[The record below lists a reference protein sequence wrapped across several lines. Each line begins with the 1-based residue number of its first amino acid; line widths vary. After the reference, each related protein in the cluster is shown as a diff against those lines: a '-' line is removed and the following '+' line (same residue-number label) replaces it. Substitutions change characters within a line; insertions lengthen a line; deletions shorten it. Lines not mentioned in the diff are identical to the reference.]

1 MTPPQDATPKLPKYP
16 ADIEASMVLP
26 RQRAS
31 PASSLADLPYRR
43 SNPSL
48 SKLFES
54 TTSISTSRPNSGAA
68 TPTQSTVQ
76 GSVFSP
82 GSRLSGSGTPSS
94 LPPGVS
100 DEYRTL
106 IQQAFVPCVAVL
118 ADAQTDE
125 LIRDKGLEGGLL
137 QLLRPFGESVP
148 GKVTIRDSNGASK
161 SWDDFGV
168 RFIGVDDAYPDLRV
182 DTGGQRTSTS
192 SIRRPRRTGGDV
204 SQIEELVDRHLQ
216 YSEFNRQDAVPDYM
230 NKGDAPVPQT
240 DSTSSPF
247 HTLYLRRLLSGLPVV
262 PHETFSH
269 PVAGIIAIS
278 SRNPHP
284 IEELRRLYNR
294 QHDGDLR
301 FPQWVENDFLR
312 YYVLIHD
319 EETGDIAK
327 SNQTFDSMKR
337 HFGLHC
343 HLLRLKSQQ
352 CIASDDDSVRLPTCE
367 WMSASEELAEIQRR
381 ETADDIT
388 DPAPYFPDS
397 DISSL
402 RTFIRELVTQS
413 IIPNMERSVA
423 TWNEQILSRRR
434 GLSGRFMSLSKRWT
448 PFGSSRTSSSSSSTI
463 SSNSN
468 YDSLQGFY
476 RPDAPEAI
484 MRRLADYCFMLRDW
498 KLALSTY
505 DILRTDFQN
514 DKAWRHYA
522 GAAEMAAL
530 SALMNPQPLA
540 STPKTRAENI
550 DAWIEAASY
559 SYTDRQRSA
568 APYYALRTLVLSFEL
583 LRLRGPAAAD
593 DAARWATRI
602 LDTHLV
608 GPAGHALITE
618 RISACYAIRTGSGF
632 YKLGSRRRKAAL
644 WAVLAAQ
651 NWFQQ
656 EKAVQAE
663 RALDTALA
671 LFNTRIEH
679 TPGRGVGLAT
689 TVGKLPFDDMQ
700 RFVDSLRQHIMGLR
714 LQNQGYTGHDD
725 DDNDDDNEN
734 DNNNNDNDNGL
745 DAAARRGSHHVQ
757 GAELDLRRS
766 ITKSPETE
774 EEMEALDKSP
784 RAKRKSLMVAGEGLG
799 LGGVGPLSPAAL
811 AVERREGEAGGRDK
825 VDEGFE

>member
-1 MTPPQDATPKLPKYP
+1 MTPPQDATPKPPTYP
-16 ADIEASMVLP
+16 ADVEASMILP
-26 RQRAS
+26 KQRAS
-31 PASSLADLPYRR
+31 PASSLASLPYRR

-54 TTSISTSRPNSGAA
+54 TTSLSTLRPSSASGTA
-68 TPTQSTVQ
+68 TPTATTVP

-82 GSRLSGSGTPSS
+82 GSRAGGTGTPSS

-106 IQQAFVPCVAVL
+106 IQRAFVPSVAVL
-118 ADAQTDE
+118 ADAQTEE
-125 LIRDKGLEGGLL
+125 LVRAKGVEGGLL

-161 SWDDFGV
+161 SWEDFGV
-168 RFIGVDDAYPDLRV
+168 RFVGVDDAYPDVRV
-182 DTGGQRTSTS
+182 DAVGQRTSS
-192 SIRRPRRTGGDV
+192 SSLRRPRRTGGDV
-204 SQIEELVDRHLQ
+204 AQIEELVDRHLQ
-216 YSEFNRQDAVPDYM
+216 YSEFNRHDPVSDYL
-230 NKGDAPVPQT
+230 NKGEPAAHSE
-240 DSTSSPF
+240 STSSPF
-247 HTLYLRRLLSGLPVV
+247 YSLYLRRLLSGLPVV

-284 IEELRRLYNR
+284 IEELRTLYNR

-352 CIASDDDSVRLPTCE
+352 CIPSDDDSVRLPTCE

-381 ETADDIT
+381 ETTDDIT

-413 IIPNMERSVA
+413 IIPNMERSVS

-448 PFGSSRTSSSSSSTI
+448 PFGSSRNSSASSTSSP
-463 SSNSN
+463 NSN

-505 DILRTDFQN
+505 EILRTDFQN

-530 SALMNPQPLA
+530 STLMAPTPL
-540 STPKTRAENI
+540 SSKSRSENI
-550 DAWIEAASY
+550 DTWIEAASY

-568 APYYALRTLVLSFEL
+568 APYYALRTLMLSFEL
-583 LRLRGPAAAD
+583 LRLRGSSAAD

-602 LDTHLV
+602 LETRLV
-608 GPAGHALITE
+608 GPIGHVLITE
-618 RISACYAIRTGSGF
+618 RISACYSIRTGVGT
-632 YKLGSRRRKAAL
+632 YRLGSRRRKAAL
-644 WAVLAAQ
+644 WAVLAAE
-651 NWFQQ
+651 NWRHLDKSFPA
-656 EKAVQAE
+656 EKC
-663 RALDTALA
+663 LDTALR
-671 LFNTRIEH
+671 LYNLQVDTQD
-679 TPGRGVGLAT
+679 GGMV
-689 TVGKLPFDDMQ
+689 KLPFEDMQ
-700 RFVDSLRQHIMGLR
+700 GFFDELRQQIMSIR
-714 LQNQGYTGHDD
+714 LSNQGYTAEEDGQEEDD
-725 DDNDDDNEN
+725 RQSPDVEVATET
-734 DNNNNDNDNGL
+734 L
-745 DAAARRGSHHVQ
+745 D
-757 GAELDLRRS
+757 
-766 ITKSPETE
+766 T
-774 EEMEALDKSP
+774 SP
-784 RAKRKSLMVAGEGLG
+784 RAHRKSFIGAVAPPID
-799 LGGVGPLSPAAL
+799 VGSLSPAL
-811 AVERREGEAGGRDK
+811 ERKED
-825 VDEGFE
+825 VDSKSEGFE

>member
-1 MTPPQDATPKLPKYP
+1 MTPPQDATPKPPKYP
-16 ADIEASMVLP
+16 ADVEASMILP
-26 RQRAS
+26 KLRGS
-31 PASSLADLPYRR
+31 PASTRASLPYRR

-54 TTSISTSRPNSGAA
+54 THSISTSRPNSGTA
-68 TPTQSTVQ
+68 TPTPSVVPA
-76 GSVFSP
+76 SVFSP
-82 GSRLSGSGTPSS
+82 GSRLSGTGTPTS

-100 DEYRTL
+100 DEHRTL
-106 IQQAFVPCVAVL
+106 IQRAFVPHIAVL
-118 ADAQTDE
+118 ADAQTEE
-125 LIRDKGLEGGLL
+125 LIRAKGIEGGFL

-148 GKVTIRDSNGASK
+148 GKVTIRDSIGASK
-161 SWDDFGV
+161 SWEDFGV
-168 RFIGVDDAYPDLRV
+168 RFITVDDAYAELRV
-182 DTGGQRTSTS
+182 DAKIGQKTSTS
-192 SIRRPRRTGGDV
+192 SAQSRTRRTGGDV

-216 YSEFNRQDAVPDYM
+216 YSEFNRQDPGAGYL
-230 NKGDAPVPQT
+230 NQGGLAAPT
-240 DSTSSPF
+240 ESTSSPF

-284 IEELRRLYNR
+284 IEELRRLYHR

-343 HLLRLKSQQ
+343 HLLRLKSHPT
-352 CIASDDDSVRLPTCE
+352 IPSDDDSVRVPTCE
-367 WMSASEELAEIQRR
+367 WMSASEELAEIQKR
-381 ETADDIT
+381 ETIDDIT
-388 DPAPYFPDS
+388 DPTPYLPDS

-448 PFGSSRTSSSSSSTI
+448 PFGSSRNSSSSSTT

-476 RPDAPEAI
+476 RPDSPEAI

-530 SALMNPQPLA
+530 SALM
-540 STPKTRAENI
+540 TPTLSSKTRAENI

-568 APYYALRTLVLSFEL
+568 APYYALRTLTLSFEL
-583 LRLRGPAAAD
+583 LRLRGSSAAD

-602 LDTHLV
+602 LETGLV
-608 GPAGHALITE
+608 GAIGRALITE
-618 RISACYAIRTGSGF
+618 RISACFSIRTGIGT
-632 YKLGSRRRKAAL
+632 YRLGGRGRKAAF
-644 WAVLAAQ
+644 WAVLAAEH
-651 NWFQQ
+651 WWHL
-656 EKAVQAE
+656 EKSIQAE
-663 RALDTALA
+663 QCLDAASRLY
-671 LFNTRIEH
+671 NM
-679 TPGRGVGLAT
+679 RGET
-689 TVGKLPFDDMQ
+689 QFSGKEGGKMPFADMQ
-700 RFVDSLRQHIMGLR
+700 RFVDELRKNILGLR
-714 LQNQGYTGHDD
+714 LANQGFDGQHEGRDED
-725 DDNDDDNEN
+725 
-734 DNNNNDNDNGL
+734 GL
-745 DAAARRGSHHVQ
+745 Q
-757 GAELDLRRS
+757 
-766 ITKSPETE
+766 SPEVEEATE
-774 EEMEALDKSP
+774 TLDISP
-784 RAKRKSLMVAGEGLG
+784 RLHRKSLIGATAPLID
-799 LGGVGPLSPAAL
+799 VGSLSPAL
-811 AVERREGEAGGRDK
+811 ERAKEKADLKG
-825 VDEGFE
+825 EGFE

>member
-26 RQRAS
+26 RHRAS
-31 PASSLADLPYRR
+31 PADSLASLPYRR

-76 GSVFSP
+76 PSVFSP
-82 GSRLSGSGTPSS
+82 GSRLSGTGTPST

-125 LIRDKGLEGGLL
+125 LIRAKGLEGGLL

-216 YSEFNRQDAVPDYM
+216 YSEFNRQDPVPDYM
-230 NKGDAPVPQT
+230 NKGEAPVPQT

-381 ETADDIT
+381 ETTDDIT

-413 IIPNMERSVA
+413 IIPNMERSVS

-530 SALMNPQPLA
+530 SALMNPQPLS

-550 DAWIEAASY
+550 DAWIEAAN
-559 SYTDRQRSA
+559 A
-568 APYYALRTLVLSFEL
+568 
-583 LRLRGPAAAD
+583 
-593 DAARWATRI
+593 
-602 LDTHLV
+602 HLV

-618 RISACYAIRTGSGF
+618 RISACYAIRTGTGH

-663 RALDTALA
+663 RALDTALK

-679 TPGRGVGLAT
+679 SGTPGSVGLGS
-689 TVGKLPFDDMQ
+689 VGKLPYDDMQ
-700 RFVDSLRQHIMGLR
+700 LFIDLLRQQIMGLR
-714 LQNQGYTGHDD
+714 LLNQGYVDD
-725 DDNDDDNEN
+725 DDLPDRRAAQTSDDDDGEE
-734 DNNNNDNDNGL
+734 G
-745 DAAARRGSHHVQ
+745 GVK
-757 GAELDLRRS
+757 GAKVED
-766 ITKSPETE
+766 IQP
-774 EEMEALDKSP
+774 EALDKSP
-784 RAKRKSLMVAGEGLG
+784 RAKRKNKT
-799 LGGVGPLSPAAL
+799 
-811 AVERREGEAGGRDK
+811 RRASFPYEE
-825 VDEGFE
+825 

>member
-26 RQRAS
+26 RHRAS
-31 PASSLADLPYRR
+31 PADSLASLPYRR

-76 GSVFSP
+76 PSVFSP
-82 GSRLSGSGTPSS
+82 GSRLSGTGTPST

-125 LIRDKGLEGGLL
+125 LIRAKGLEGGLL

-216 YSEFNRQDAVPDYM
+216 YSEFNRQDPVPDYM
-230 NKGDAPVPQT
+230 NKGEAPVPQT

-381 ETADDIT
+381 ETTDDIT

-413 IIPNMERSVA
+413 IIPNMERSVS

-530 SALMNPQPLA
+530 SALMNPQPLS

-550 DAWIEAASY
+550 DAWIEAAN
-559 SYTDRQRSA
+559 A
-568 APYYALRTLVLSFEL
+568 
-583 LRLRGPAAAD
+583 
-593 DAARWATRI
+593 
-602 LDTHLV
+602 HLV

-618 RISACYAIRTGSGF
+618 RISACYAIRTGTGH

-663 RALDTALA
+663 RALDTALK

-679 TPGRGVGLAT
+679 SGTPGSVGLGS
-689 TVGKLPFDDMQ
+689 VGKLPYDDMQ
-700 RFVDSLRQHIMGLR
+700 LFIDLLRQQIMGLR
-714 LQNQGYTGHDD
+714 LLNQGYVDD
-725 DDNDDDNEN
+725 DDLPDRRAAQTSDDDDGEE
-734 DNNNNDNDNGL
+734 G
-745 DAAARRGSHHVQ
+745 GVK
-757 GAELDLRRS
+757 GAKVED
-766 ITKSPETE
+766 IQP
-774 EEMEALDKSP
+774 EALDKSP
-784 RAKRKSLMVAGEGLG
+784 RAKRKSLMVAGEGMG
-799 LGGVGPLSPAAL
+799 GGVGPLSPAAL
-811 AVERREGEAGGRDK
+811 A
-825 VDEGFE
+825 

>member
-26 RQRAS
+26 RHRAS
-31 PASSLADLPYRR
+31 PADSLASLPYRR

-76 GSVFSP
+76 PSVFSP
-82 GSRLSGSGTPSS
+82 GSRLSGTGTPST

-125 LIRDKGLEGGLL
+125 LIRAKGLEGGLL

-216 YSEFNRQDAVPDYM
+216 YSEFNRQDPVPDYM
-230 NKGDAPVPQT
+230 NKGEAPVPQT

-381 ETADDIT
+381 ETTDDIT

-413 IIPNMERSVA
+413 IIPNMERSVS

-530 SALMNPQPLA
+530 SALMNPQPLS

-568 APYYALRTLVLSFEL
+568 APYYALRTL
-583 LRLRGPAAAD
+583 
-593 DAARWATRI
+593 
-602 LDTHLV
+602 
-608 GPAGHALITE
+608 
-618 RISACYAIRTGSGF
+618 RISACYAIRTGTGH

-663 RALDTALA
+663 RALDTALK

-679 TPGRGVGLAT
+679 SGTPGSVGLGS
-689 TVGKLPFDDMQ
+689 VGKLPYDDMQ
-700 RFVDSLRQHIMGLR
+700 LFIDLLRQQIMGLR
-714 LQNQGYTGHDD
+714 LLNQGYVDD
-725 DDNDDDNEN
+725 DDLPDRRAAQTSDDDDGEE
-734 DNNNNDNDNGL
+734 G
-745 DAAARRGSHHVQ
+745 GVK
-757 GAELDLRRS
+757 GAKVED
-766 ITKSPETE
+766 IQP
-774 EEMEALDKSP
+774 EALDKSP
-784 RAKRKSLMVAGEGLG
+784 RAKRKSLMVAGEGMG
-799 LGGVGPLSPAAL
+799 GGVGPLSPAAL
-811 AVERREGEAGGRDK
+811 A
-825 VDEGFE
+825 

>member
-1 MTPPQDATPKLPKYP
+1 MPPPPDATPNPPSYPARLGASMTLPK
-16 ADIEASMVLP
+16 
-26 RQRAS
+26 QRAS
-31 PASSLADLPYRR
+31 PASSLSSLPFRR

-54 TTSISTSRPNSGAA
+54 TTSSATSRPGSGTA
-68 TPTQSTVQ
+68 TPTPSAA
-76 GSVFSP
+76 P
-82 GSRLSGSGTPSS
+82 ASRLSGTGTPNS
-94 LPPGVS
+94 LPAGVA
-100 DEYRTL
+100 DEHRAL
-106 IQQAFVPCVAVL
+106 IQRAFVPHIAVL
-118 ADAQTDE
+118 ADAQTEE
-125 LIRDKGLEGGLL
+125 LVRGKGIEGGLL

-148 GKVTIRDSNGASK
+148 GKVTIRDSIGASK
-161 SWDDFGV
+161 SWEDFGV
-168 RFIGVDDAYPDLRV
+168 RFISVDDAYPELRG
-182 DTGGQRTSTS
+182 DAAAGQRTSAS
-192 SIRRPRRTGGDV
+192 SMQRKPRRTGGDV
-204 SQIEELVDRHLQ
+204 AQVEELVDRHLQ
-216 YSEFNRQDAVPDYM
+216 YSEFNRQDPVSDYLS
-230 NKGDAPVPQT
+230 KGDLAPPVE
-240 DSTSSPF
+240 STSSPF

-343 HLLRLKSQQ
+343 HLLRLKSHPT
-352 CIASDDDSVRLPTCE
+352 IPSDDDSVRVPTCE
-367 WMSASEELAEIQRR
+367 WMSASEELAEIQKR

-388 DPAPYFPDS
+388 DPAPYLPDS

-402 RTFIRELVTQS
+402 RTVIRELVTQS

-448 PFGSSRTSSSSSSTI
+448 PFGSSRNSSSSSTA

-468 YDSLQGFY
+468 YDSVQGFY

-505 DILRTDFQN
+505 EILRTDFQN

-530 SALMNPQPLA
+530 SALMAPTPL
-540 STPKTRAENI
+540 SSKNRAENI

-568 APYYALRTLVLSFEL
+568 APYYALRTLALAFEL
-583 LRLRGPAAAD
+583 LRLRGSSAAD

-602 LDTHLV
+602 LESGLV
-608 GPAGHALITE
+608 GAIGHALITE
-618 RISACYAIRTGSGF
+618 RISACYEIRTGLGK
-632 YKLGSRRRKAAL
+632 YKLGSRKRKAAF
-644 WAVLAAQ
+644 WAILAAEQ
-651 NWFQQ
+651 WWRL
-656 EKAVQAE
+656 EKSLQAE
-663 RALDTALA
+663 KCLDNSLR
-671 LFNTRIEH
+671 LYNVHSE
-679 TPGRGVGLAT
+679 T
-689 TVGKLPFDDMQ
+689 TGDNLRLPTEDMQ
-700 RFVDSLRQHIMGLR
+700 RFVDELRHQIMGLR
-714 LQNQGYTGHDD
+714 LLHQGYTPEHEGQD
-725 DDNDDDNEN
+725 
-734 DNNNNDNDNGL
+734 
-745 DAAARRGSHHVQ
+745 DAADVEEAT
-757 GAELDLRRS
+757 ETLD
-766 ITKSPETE
+766 T
-774 EEMEALDKSP
+774 SP
-784 RAKRKSLMVAGEGLG
+784 RLHRKSLIGAAAPPIDG
-799 LGGVGPLSPAAL
+799 GPLSPAL
-811 AVERREGEAGGRDK
+811 ERSKDQADLQR
-825 VDEGFE
+825 EGFE

>member
-1 MTPPQDATPKLPKYP
+1 MTPPQDATPKPPKYP
-16 ADIEASMVLP
+16 ADPEASMILP
-26 RQRAS
+26 KHRAS
-31 PASSLADLPYRR
+31 PVSSLSSLPYRR

-54 TTSISTSRPNSGAA
+54 TTTISTSRPNSGAA
-68 TPTQSTVQ
+68 TPTPSHPQ

-82 GSRLSGSGTPSS
+82 GSRLSGTGTPSS

-100 DEYRTL
+100 DEYRML
-106 IQQAFVPCVAVL
+106 IQRAFVPCVAVL
-118 ADAQTDE
+118 ADAQTED
-125 LIRDKGLEGGLL
+125 LIQSKGLEGGLL

-161 SWDDFGV
+161 SWEDFGV

-182 DTGGQRTSTS
+182 GTGGQRTPSGPAPRV
-192 SIRRPRRTGGDV
+192 RRSGGDV

-216 YSEFNRQDAVPDYM
+216 YSEFNRQDAVSDFM
-230 NKGDAPVPQT
+230 NQGEASGPPI

-247 HTLYLRRLLSGLPVV
+247 YTLYLRRLLSGLPVV

-367 WMSASEELAEIQRR
+367 WMSASEELAEIQKR
-381 ETADDIT
+381 ETTDDIT
-388 DPAPYFPDS
+388 DPTPYFPES

-448 PFGSSRTSSSSSSTI
+448 PFGGSRTSGSSSATSG
-463 SSNSN
+463 NSN

-530 SALMNPQPLA
+530 SALMSPTPLSA
-540 STPKTRAENI
+540 KSRAENI

-568 APYYALRTLVLSFEL
+568 APYYALRTLALSLEL
-583 LRLRGPAAAD
+583 LRLRGAAAAD

-602 LDTHLV
+602 LETGLV
-608 GPAGHALITE
+608 GPVGHALVTE
-618 RISACYAIRTGSGF
+618 RISACHAIRTGIGA

-644 WAVLAAQ
+644 WSVLAAQ
-651 NWFQQ
+651 DWYRL
-656 EKAVQAE
+656 EKSQQAE
-663 RALDTALA
+663 RALDTALRLYNTTAENAEGGATA
-671 LFNTRIEH
+671 L
-679 TPGRGVGLAT
+679 PYG
-689 TVGKLPFDDMQ
+689 DMQ
-700 RFVDSLRQHIMGLR
+700 RFVDELRQQIMGLR
-714 LQNQGYTGHDD
+714 LTNQGFGGQLGEGEDERRRGMQSPEVEEVAET
-725 DDNDDDNEN
+725 
-734 DNNNNDNDNGL
+734 L
-745 DAAARRGSHHVQ
+745 DA
-757 GAELDLRRS
+757 
-766 ITKSPETE
+766 
-774 EEMEALDKSP
+774 SP
-784 RAKRKSLMVAGEGLG
+784 RLHRKSLIGQKAPPPIDLG
-799 LGGVGPLSPAAL
+799 PSL
-811 AVERREGEAGGRDK
+811 ERSQSE
-825 VDEGFE
+825 VDAKGEGFE